1 MVRPRMSTAPRIMQ
15 WILLRLL
22 LLKLG
27 TLHLD
32 FLHEPFELSS
42 SLDTAYDLVIA
53 VLEGKGSVSL
63 QDAQDGSPDIRK

>member
-1 MVRPRMSTAPRIMQ
+1 MPTEPHTMQ

-32 FLHEPFELSS
+32 FLHESFEFSS

-53 VLEGKGSVSL
+53 VLKGKSSVSL
-63 QDAQDGSPDIRK
+63 QNAQDGSPDIRK